1 MREVEPLEQFPV
13 ASEAQ
18 FFSHSWTY
26 LIHPLTKKFSGRHR
40 YQHPLPLQPRIR
52 RSFLILP
59 HRIPLLPFLLHR
71 RRRRRNPFLAFPTTS
86 SSSVSLGGDLII
98 RFNSSIGLS
107 ITMFL
112 DPVNWMRKRKLN
124 NSSSGDEL
132 VTITRRKEAFCFCS
146 LLPTEAPCS
155 RRKPIMIRR
164 FKNMS
169 LAIFRESFLCS
180 LTLQSA
186 KYALVKSRPKPP
198 LPSRLRSSSA
208 SYSSL
213 FPGRCTPV
221 ILFIFIDDFSDGLIT
236 NFSKKLQSSLEAQI
250 RFLIKNFWRLN
261 GSRGGSASRTASLFP
276 LDALKAVVLVD
287 RSANRTAESLEFAI
301 SLMEDVSDSL
311 LLESH
316 GESASQE
323 DLVSLKEFISRRA
336 DFLRGGAFTTHELPS
351 MQIWLSSSKRI
362 IQEILS
368 AKCGCIDKLET
379 RKRKPRPWYVPS
391 VSIERNALGIAVSSF
406 STSWCERVLPGA
418 KEVYLRDLPA
428 CYFKSQHEAHMEKAV
443 LALHSMVKGPAVQH
457 FAERLKEECKSIWMS
472 GRQLCDAVSLTGKP
486 CLHQRH
492 SSEDHSSGY
501 VFRHACG
508 CGRSLRLRTDPFDFE
523 SANVTFNRFAG
534 CDNFLAVVQ
543 LPGVS
548 ITGHIQLSSWT
559 LIRVGAA
566 KYYEA
571 SKGLLQSG
579 FYPTQS
585 MNALMGTVSIGFEHE
600 CPHGHRFL
608 LNPDHLKELGSSYAA
623 CNVADPLKYGKRGR
637 HGKARDSVNAANAT
651 IPSKSNCIRRM
662 IANGIEDNGC
672 GLFMLNRDLPIFM
685 NCPHCKLSK
694 NGKDPPNVK
703 ICGTISQL
711 QRIFMEL
718 GLPPAVPERQQ
729 KL

>member
-1 MREVEPLEQFPV
+1 MQVCHIVIYIQEG
-13 ASEAQ
+13 
-18 FFSHSWTY
+18 SWFDTNV
-26 LIHPLTKKFSGRHR
+26 LKKLR
-40 YQHPLPLQPRIR
+40 
-52 RSFLILP
+52 
-59 HRIPLLPFLLHR
+59 
-71 RRRRRNPFLAFPTTS
+71 
-86 SSSVSLGGDLII
+86 
-98 RFNSSIGLS
+98 
-107 ITMFL
+107 
-112 DPVNWMRKRKLN
+112 
-124 NSSSGDEL
+124 
-132 VTITRRKEAFCFCS
+132 
-146 LLPTEAPCS
+146 
-155 RRKPIMIRR
+155 
-164 FKNMS
+164 
-169 LAIFRESFLCS
+169 
-180 LTLQSA
+180 TLQSA

-261 GSRGGSASRTASLFP
+261 GSRGGRASRTASLFP

-316 GESASQE
+316 GESASEE

-336 DFLRGGAFTTHELPS
+336 DILRGGAFTTHELPS
-351 MQIWLSSSKRI
+351 MEIWLSSSKRI
-362 IQEILS
+362 LQGILS

-391 VSIERNALGIAVSSF
+391 
-406 STSWCERVLPGA
+406 
-418 KEVYLRDLPA
+418 
-428 CYFKSQHEAHMEKAV
+428 HEAHVEKAV
-443 LALHSMVKGPAVQH
+443 LALHSMVRGPAVQH
-457 FAERLKEECKSIWMS
+457 FAER
-472 GRQLCDAVSLTGKP
+472 D
-486 CLHQRH
+486 

-508 CGRSLRLRTDPFDFE
+508 CGRSRRLRTDPFDFE
-523 SANVTFNRFAG
+523 LVNVTFNRFAG

-579 FYPTQS
+579 FYPTQRFLSKWKISAQMRESPIDFS

-711 QRIFMEL
+711 QRIFMVTPPFPIVLGTHPVIQFEEL

-729 KL
+729 KLQFTFGCQVVLPPFVFRVHIWMSAVHILTLRLPFVYGVQLEDGSLHPLNPLQHQPEATAWIIGGTTLQILSKPGCLDEGSQT

>member
-1 MREVEPLEQFPV
+1 M
-13 ASEAQ
+13 
-18 FFSHSWTY
+18 
-26 LIHPLTKKFSGRHR
+26 
-40 YQHPLPLQPRIR
+40 
-52 RSFLILP
+52 
-59 HRIPLLPFLLHR
+59 
-71 RRRRRNPFLAFPTTS
+71 S
-86 SSSVSLGGDLII
+86 SSSVSLVGDLII
-98 RFNSSIGLS
+98 RFNSSIGLL
-107 ITMFL
+107 ITTFL
-112 DPVNWMRKRKLN
+112 DPVNWIQNWLSRKRKLN
-124 NSSSGDEL
+124 NGSSGDEL
-132 VTITRRKEAFCFCS
+132 VTITRRKGGFCFCS
-146 LLPTEAPCS
+146 FLPTEAPCS

-169 LAIFRESFLCS
+169 LVIFRECFLCS
-180 LTLQSA
+180 L
-186 KYALVKSRPKPP
+186 
-198 LPSRLRSSSA
+198 
-208 SYSSL
+208 
-213 FPGRCTPV
+213 
-221 ILFIFIDDFSDGLIT
+221 I
-236 NFSKKLQSSLEAQI
+236 
-250 RFLIKNFWRLN
+250 
-261 GSRGGSASRTASLFP
+261 
-276 LDALKAVVLVD
+276 
-287 RSANRTAESLEFAI
+287 ANRTAESLEFAI

-316 GESASQE
+316 GESASEE
-323 DLVSLKEFISRRA
+323 DLVSLKEFISRQA
-336 DFLRGGAFTTHELPS
+336 DILRGGAFTTHDELPS
-351 MQIWLSSSKRI
+351 MEIWLSSSQRI
-362 IQEILS
+362 LQGILS

-391 VSIERNALGIAVSSF
+391 VSIERNALGIAVSRF

-457 FAERLKEECKSIWMS
+457 FAERLKEECKSIWTS

-492 SSEDHSSGY
+492 SSEDHSSAY

-508 CGRSLRLRTDPFDFE
+508 CGRSRRLRTDPFDFE

-548 ITGHIQLSSWT
+548 IRGHIQLSSWT
-559 LIRVGAA
+559 LIRVGGA

-579 FYPTQS
+579 FYPTQRFLSKWKISAQMRESPIDFS

-623 CNVADPLKYGKRGR
+623 CNVTDPLKYGKRGR

-711 QRIFMEL
+711 QRIFMVTPPFPIVLGIHPVIHFEEL
-718 GLPPAVPERQQ
+718 GLPHSVPGRQQ
-729 KL
+729 KLQFTFGSQVVLPPESFLTLRLPFVYGVQLEDGSLHPLNPLQHQPEATAWIIGGTTLEILSKPGCLDQGSQT